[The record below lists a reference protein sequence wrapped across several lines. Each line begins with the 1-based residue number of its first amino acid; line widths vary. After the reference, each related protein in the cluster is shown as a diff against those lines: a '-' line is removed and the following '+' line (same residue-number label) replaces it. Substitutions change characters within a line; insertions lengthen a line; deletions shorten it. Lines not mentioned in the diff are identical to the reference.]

1 MKVGSLEVKSPTAI
15 ARLLAVA
22 TTLIEEGIIKVDA
35 DFNLVSDALNEGY
48 QQRVLD
54 SWAVLSSFGID
65 MKAAAPGEQDKHAPI
80 IVSGWSWWDLHSIVR
95 GVVGAEEYRATTA
108 GLNKITQAIYDKVV
122 AEGEEGRMPGLETIT
137 WYVRDYLRDNVSAG
151 DGDYSVKGE

>member
-35 DFNLVSDALNEGY
+35 DFNLVSDALNAGY

-54 SWAVLSSFGID
+54 SWAVLSSLGVD
-65 MKAAAPGEQDKHAPI
+65 AKASSDEQDKHAPI
-80 IVSGWSWWDLHSIVR
+80 IVSGWTWWDLHSIVR
-95 GVVGAEEYRATTA
+95 GVVGSEGYRATTA
-108 GLNKITQAIYDKVV
+108 GLNRITQAIYDKVA
-122 AEGEEGRMPGLETIT
+122 AEGEEGRIPDLESIT
-137 WYVRDYLRDNVSAG
+137 WYVSDYLRENISVG
-151 DGDYSVKGE
+151 DGVYNVRGS